1 MSSKSN
7 EVLKVC
13 LDRSSRKR
21 KFHRL
26 IVQLRFDFYYGCHS
40 HIHIYTRFFY
50 SRWRRADKKLPGGW
64 KPPTITRR
72 ETRLD
77 EARLQPRA
85 ALIEPIKISAFSN
98 REREKE
104 IARFPRGSALS
115 LGDGE
120 RCGSARG
127 DELSSRTVGA
137 TRTYRNRVI
146 DGTVRLNDRAAINS
160 CKHVPPSV
168 LHKLILFFT
177 CVAYMHRSCA
187 IADEFFNWL
196 KTRLRKKLVYLRV

>member
-13 LDRSSRKR
+13 LDRSPRKR

-98 REREKE
+98 RERERKRSLDSRE
-104 IARFPRGSALS
+104 DPRCLSVTANAVARLEETSCRR
-115 LGDGE
+115 E
-120 RCGSARG
+120 RLERREPTGIG
-127 DELSSRTVGA
+127 
-137 TRTYRNRVI
+137 
-146 DGTVRLNDRAAINS
+146 
-160 CKHVPPSV
+160 
-168 LHKLILFFT
+168 
-177 CVAYMHRSCA
+177 
-187 IADEFFNWL
+187 
-196 KTRLRKKLVYLRV
+196 

>member
-13 LDRSSRKR
+13 LDRSQRKR

-40 HIHIYTRFFY
+40 HIH
-50 SRWRRADKKLPGGW
+50 GGSFILGGEERT
-64 KPPTITRR
+64 KSYQGAGSPPTITRR

-196 KTRLRKKLVYLRV
+196 KTRLRKELVYLRV

>member
-13 LDRSSRKR
+13 LDRSQRKR

-40 HIHIYTRFFY
+40 HIH
-50 SRWRRADKKLPGGW
+50 GGSFILGGEERT
-64 KPPTITRR
+64 KSYQGAGSPPTITRR

-98 REREKE
+98 RERERKRSLDSRE
-104 IARFPRGSALS
+104 DPRCLSVTANAVARLEETSCRR
-115 LGDGE
+115 E
-120 RCGSARG
+120 RLERREPTGIG
-127 DELSSRTVGA
+127 
-137 TRTYRNRVI
+137 
-146 DGTVRLNDRAAINS
+146 
-160 CKHVPPSV
+160 
-168 LHKLILFFT
+168 
-177 CVAYMHRSCA
+177 
-187 IADEFFNWL
+187 
-196 KTRLRKKLVYLRV
+196 